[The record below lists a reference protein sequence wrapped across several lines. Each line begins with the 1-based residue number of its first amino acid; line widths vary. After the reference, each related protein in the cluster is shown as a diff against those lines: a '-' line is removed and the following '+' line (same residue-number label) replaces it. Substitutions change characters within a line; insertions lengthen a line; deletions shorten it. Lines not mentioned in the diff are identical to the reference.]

1 MSWRA
6 IPLPRWSSR
15 AAAAEASPRYSYPPR
30 LVLSIATCVLLG
42 KKRSFRADAQQLIAG
57 IQPAPRVENAHLIP
71 PQDAFIV
78 VTNHYFKP
86 GYGVWWGIALI
97 TAAIA
102 QARHSSEEIVWLMT
116 NRWTYPDALR
126 HHLVTPITHLFFTR
140 LARTYGFIP
149 MPPMPPQPEYAQEG
163 VCAVRQ
169 VLSLLSN
176 ATGER
181 KPLIGLA
188 PEGRDSS
195 DGSLIAPPPGNG
207 RFLLRMAGYGW
218 QILPVGVAEVDG
230 VLTARFGPP
239 FVLGSWSELSKE
251 EQDHRASTQVMAAI
265 GAQLPPEL
273 WGVYRAQIEALS
285 ATHGLNSA

>member
-15 AAAAEASPRYSYPPR
+15 ATTVDTGPRYSYPTR
-30 LVLSIATCVLLG
+30 LVLSIAASVLLG
-42 KKRSFRADAQQLIAG
+42 KKRSFRTDAQQLIAG
-57 IQPAPRVENAHLIP
+57 IRPEPRVENTHLIP
-71 PQDAFIV
+71 PEDVFIV
-78 VTNHYFKP
+78 VTNHYYKP

-102 QARHSSEEIVWLMT
+102 QARNLSEEIVWLMT

-126 HHLVTPITHLFFTR
+126 QHLLTPLTHLFFTR

-149 MPPMPPQPEYAQEG
+149 MPPMPPQPRYWQEG
-163 VCAVRQ
+163 ACAVRQ
-169 VLSLLSN
+169 VLSLLSS
-176 ATGER
+176 ASGR

-188 PEGRDSS
+188 PEGRDSH
-195 DGSLIAPPPGNG
+195 DGSLIEPPPGNG
-207 RFLLRMAGYGW
+207 RLLLRMASYGW
-218 QILPVGVAEVDG
+218 KVLPVGVAEIDG

-239 FVLGSWSELSKE
+239 FTLNSQLGWSKE
-251 EQDHRASTQVMAAI
+251 EQDRKASTQVMTAI
-265 GAQLPPEL
+265 GALLPPSL

-285 ATHGLNSA
+285 L